1 MDTKLNDLK
10 VIVYT
15 TTNTETTKQLKKE
28 QPELTKGKDLRR
40 KASWEDMVTKLK
52 SCTTQEYTY
61 DTLSKELKNLRDKQ
75 QRVADGL
82 HSLIYGEEHF
92 AEHLVE
98 VKNDDGHWKYAD
110 DDDELDAFNMFVAS
124 LPKKV
129 RTPAERA
136 ALVHAAWAEE
146 IREFAEYAADKSA
159 ELATEKGEGVDERK
173 HYFTLLMQHEQGA
186 SHRSIELE
194 WARILLEEQFDC
206 PD

>member
-1 MDTKLNDLK
+1 MGTKLNDLK

-75 QRVADGL
+75 QRVADSL
-82 HSLIYGEEHF
+82 HLLIYG

-98 VKNDDGHWKYAD
+98 VDDDDDDCRWKYAD
-110 DDDELDAFNMFVAS
+110 DDDELDAWNASVAS
-124 LPKKV
+124 LPNRV
-129 RTPAERA
+129 YTPEEDA
-136 ALVHAAWAEE
+136 AIVQAAWAEE

-173 HYFTLLMQHEQGA
+173 HYFTLLMQHEHGA